1 MLTQVAGRSGR
12 GDLPGRVLIQTYH
25 PQHYAL
31 RHAAAQDYRGFYNE
45 EIRHRRNLEF
55 PPFVALAML
64 LVRHKELP
72 RAHAIAQGLRQAL
85 VEADD
90 QRMCRILG
98 PAPAP
103 LARLRGEY
111 RVQLLVK
118 SRSRKQMRM
127 VIDGAMRTLEEN
139 GHDLRSV
146 NLEIDPISMM

>member
-1 MLTQVAGRSGR
+1 
-12 GDLPGRVLIQTYH
+12 
-25 PQHYAL
+25 
-31 RHAAAQDYRGFYNE
+31 
-45 EIRHRRNLEF
+45 
-55 PPFVALAML
+55 ML

-127 VIDGAMRTLEEN
+127 VIDGAMRTVEEN

-146 NLEIDPISMM
+146 NLEIDPITMM

>member
-1 MLTQVAGRSGR
+1 
-12 GDLPGRVLIQTYH
+12 
-25 PQHYAL
+25 
-31 RHAAAQDYRGFYNE
+31 
-45 EIRHRRNLEF
+45 
-55 PPFVALAML
+55 ML

-85 VEADD
+85 VETDD

-118 SRSRKQMRM
+118 SRSRKQMRAI
-127 VIDGAMRTLEEN
+127 IDRGLESLEN
-139 GHDLRSV
+139 AGQDLRPITF
-146 NLEIDPISMM
+146 EIDPISMM

>member
-1 MLTQVAGRSGR
+1 ML
-12 GDLPGRVLIQTYH
+12 LPD
-25 PQHYAL
+25 AL
-31 RHAAAQDYRGFYNE
+31 RHAAAQDYRGFYDE
-45 EIRHRRNLEF
+45 EIRHRRNLGF

-72 RAHAIAQGLRQAL
+72 RAHTVAQGLRQAL

-90 QRMCRILG
+90 QRMCRIFG